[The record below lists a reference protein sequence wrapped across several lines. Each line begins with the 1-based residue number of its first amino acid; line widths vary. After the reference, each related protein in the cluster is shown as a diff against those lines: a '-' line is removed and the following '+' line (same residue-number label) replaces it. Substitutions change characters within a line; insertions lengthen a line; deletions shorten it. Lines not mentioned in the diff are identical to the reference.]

1 MNSNTIQATKLLT
14 HYRCGRLP
22 RPDEVHFGK
31 IGEASTTQY
40 KDNFQ
45 SEFQALSESDN
56 GPQDLHPEWG
66 VVDFPLSGRRRL
78 DRREYSGDGKEGRIT
93 ETVVSDRA
101 TFIEERTVGN
111 AGYDNVQII
120 VKDGYERV
128 HLPVCACCR
137 AAHLAALSLPR
148 RPLVCAWITNAAFS
162 LRSDCSA

>member
-45 SEFQALSESDN
+45 SEFQALSETDN

-128 HLPVCACCR
+128 HQSSLQGEYLMNRSWNDLPSRCG
-137 AAHLAALSLPR
+137 S
-148 RPLVCAWITNAAFS
+148 IFS
-162 LRSDCSA
+162 ASESNDVDLYS